1 LIFLHNYFII
11 YDIKYFFLNKINQT
25 IQGGKKNFQENKLP
39 KVLPKNT
46 VFQNPGG
53 ACDAAHL
60 PPLQWI
66 MYCDQNGFWTRY
78 DLGMEVKRGQGVV
91 PPPCHLLF
99 LCRLLLLL
107 DQVALVTP
115 IILRGNLSGFLRDLP
130 LLIP

>member
-1 LIFLHNYFII
+1 MILNIFFSIKLIRQFRRAKKISRRINYR
-11 YDIKYFFLNKINQT
+11 KYYRKTLFFKI
-25 IQGGKKNFQENKLP
+25 QE
-39 KVLPKNT
+39 
-46 VFQNPGG
+46 G

-66 MYCDQNGFWTRY
+66 MYCDQNSFWTRY
-78 DLGMEVKRGQGVV
+78 DVGMEVKRGQGVV